1 MTIMTAPTPLQSL
14 AQRISQYF
22 EEETPSASVSPSLWE
37 LFQEAHRMGITDIF
51 VECQTPASPPSVIL
65 RANPFARHPI
75 SWTEEQRAAW
85 YEVSHGPAEYHFP
98 DLLACATR
106 NLSPR
111 MRCRKSAAC
120 TSLGTPLTF
129 RVLMD

>member
-1 MTIMTAPTPLQSL
+1 MTTMTTPTSLQSL

-22 EEETPSASVSPSLWE
+22 EAEPPSASVPTPLWE

-51 VECQTPASPPSVIL
+51 VECQTPASPSSVIL
-65 RANPFARHPI
+65 RANPFVRHPI

-85 YEVSHGPAEYHFP
+85 YDVSSGPADYHFP
-98 DLLACATR
+98 DLLTCATR

-111 MRCRKSAAC
+111 MRCRKAAAC
-120 TSLGTPLTF
+120 TSLDMPLSF